1 MDLDDMFG
9 AFNPTK
15 DNSSGGKKV
24 SSPDGKQ
31 HTGDSAVKSL
41 STTTKRLS
49 NNSATSNTGGKKRRR
64 EDNMADVEK
73 DVRKMESKR
82 AKKEHQSHKRAK
94 TEQHEESKQEKATTL
109 SEEESDYADEVD
121 LAALQEGAS
130 SSSDQ
135 EDVLDR
141 EDEDLAAEGA
151 RILAEIERER
161 EGAPAGEA
169 ARQEESADDEMD
181 GQAEISRVR
190 KLGYNADDFE
200 IETFEY
206 DNCVHEAVYP
216 RGHDK
221 KLDFKRPKVAAKQ
234 YEFTLDKFQERAV
247 LCIEKDESV
256 LVAAHT
262 SAGKTA
268 IAEYAIAKSLKG

>member
-82 AKKEHQSHKRAK
+82 AKKEQSHKRAK

>member
-82 AKKEHQSHKRAK
+82 ANKEQSHKRAK